1 MTYKETGV
9 LSKKNIT
16 LRNNRGFMY
25 HKYKIDVDL
34 LTLKYAPSV
43 CNTTYKGRNV
53 NNNIV
58 VWQDVGDSFLCC
70 NVIFS
75 PKSFGQLSLDNIKE
89 LNPFAENRS
98 ISSLFFGTVRYSTYW
113 TKWSKN
119 GAHLTSVFSTI
130 GEALMRSFDEE
141 RNPTISLWTV
151 PCFQPTISKLS
162 RADPLTL
169 QRDEHGEW
177 WLVQDLTVTKKNESS
192 S

>member
-1 MTYKETGV
+1 MTYKEIGV

-16 LRNNRGFMY
+16 LRNSRGFMY
-25 HKYKIDVDL
+25 HKYKIDIDL
-34 LTLKYAPSV
+34 LTLKYAPSA

-75 PKSFGQLSLDNIKE
+75 PKSFGQLLLDSIKE
-89 LNPFAENRS
+89 LNPFSSNKSE
-98 ISSLFFGTVRYSTYW
+98 SSLDSLAPGTILHTTVW

-119 GAHLTSVFSTI
+119 GAHLTPVFSTI
-130 GEALMRSFDEE
+130 SEALMSPFDEE
-141 RNPTISLWTV
+141 NNPTISLWTV
-151 PCFQPTISKLS
+151 PCFQPTISKIS

-177 WLVQDLTVTKKNESS
+177 WLVQDLTVTKK
-192 S
+192 